1 MEKEKIQEL
10 FDNIENKPNKIL
22 LEARDTLV
30 LEFDKTKQLIIE
42 LTRHMD
48 AVEKFYDLI
57 NKELGNRIK

>member
-22 LEARDTLV
+22 LEARDTLA